1 MTVMILHPTEEL
13 KLINFQKEVIEALFE
28 NDRILFASAPLWI
41 ELGDF
46 ELTAKN
52 QIKRIEIGSIEFSE
66 DSIYSQVLIEN
77 ENGAFSSK
85 LTLVCLHKGRFFSD
99 SDKQK
104 LAQIK
109 MPVRQLKVFR
119 LGIVQEEGACA
130 KSISKSVWCKLK

>member
-41 ELGDF
+41 ELGNF

-52 QIKRIEIGSIEFSE
+52 QIKRIEIGGIEFSE

-77 ENGAFSSK
+77 ENGTLSSK
-85 LTLVCLHKGRFFSD
+85 LTLVCLHKGKVFSD

-109 MPVRQLKVFR
+109 MPIRQLKVFR